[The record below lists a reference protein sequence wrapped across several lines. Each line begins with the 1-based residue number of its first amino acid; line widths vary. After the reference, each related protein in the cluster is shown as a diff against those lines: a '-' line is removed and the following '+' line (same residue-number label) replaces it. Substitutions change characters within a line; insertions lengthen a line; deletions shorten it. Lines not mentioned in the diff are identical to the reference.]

1 MVTKL
6 FTEYPDS
13 PLLVYAAHQTNAR
26 SHARRVH
33 AQPARIYP
41 PLLRIRRTLAPAVS
55 AALRATLQVCAACD
69 AEYCMLH
76 LACPGATWHARW
88 AAFAGVTCALVL
100 GATILVLVF
109 EPMSAGPTERSAHVL
124 RGGISHAAWS
134 RPAWP
139 RRPRPS
145 HGHTR
150 QGVPSTSD
158 RQRTATTAGTVPVSA
173 TRRHPWRRSHATEL
187 RFVKALRL
195 SEGRR
200 RRRLS
205 LLQVR
210 IGQKSGFVWI

>member
-1 MVTKL
+1 MR
-6 FTEYPDS
+6 
-13 PLLVYAAHQTNAR
+13 AAYMHNSA
-26 SHARRVH
+26 
-33 AQPARIYP
+33 ARIYP

-76 LACPGATWHARW
+76 LACPGDWATWHARW

-139 RRPRPS
+139 RRRRPS

-158 RQRTATTAGTVPVSA
+158 SALPLLPVLCQLVPLGLRHPLAAQPRNRTAI
-173 TRRHPWRRSHATEL
+173 R
-187 RFVKALRL
+187 
-195 SEGRR
+195 
-200 RRRLS
+200 
-205 LLQVR
+205 
-210 IGQKSGFVWI
+210 

>member
-134 RPAWP
+134 RRGPVGLDH
-139 RRPRPS
+139 RTN
-145 HGHTR
+145 TR
-150 QGVPSTSD
+150 GRASLLRATDSALPLLPVLCQLVPLG
-158 RQRTATTAGTVPVSA
+158 GT
-173 TRRHPWRRSHATEL
+173 PWRRSHATEL

-200 RRRLS
+200 RRLR